1 MHCIFRLQ
9 KESKSFDEP
18 FWRNCIFIFSWL
30 NYEGSIVKIPDR
42 KTGKM
47 TFSAL
52 KWTYLR
58 LQLLKTSPTGLKIPV
73 LSIQKKISPTLFPK
87 LALNLQK
94 LQFKFKIRLKINLFF
109 HWNGHISGYTCLKLF
124 WLVSKFSYCSYE
136 KMFLLHFFFFKNVS
150 KPFKNAI

>member
-58 LQLLKTSPTGLKIPV
+58 LQLLKTSQTGLKIPV

-94 LQFKFKIRLKINLFF
+94 LRFKFKIRLKINLFF
-109 HWNGHISGYTCLKLF
+109 QWNGHISGYTCLKLL
-124 WLVSKFSYCSYE
+124 WLVSKFSYCSNE
-136 KMFLLHFFFFKNVS
+136 KMFLLHFFSKNVS